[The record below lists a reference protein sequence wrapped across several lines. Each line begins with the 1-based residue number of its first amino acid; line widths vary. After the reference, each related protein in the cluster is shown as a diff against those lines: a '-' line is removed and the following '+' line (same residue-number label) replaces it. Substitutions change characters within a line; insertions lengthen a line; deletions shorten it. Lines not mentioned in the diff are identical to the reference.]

1 MANELYELQL
11 QGDST
16 VYKLNDA
23 RITTT
28 AVSTATHILTTNS
41 GVTSI
46 APITAENLGKVVAG
60 AGLTRRTRLADFSLS
75 TLQQAVADQNLEKYG
90 LQVGDQKTINGRT
103 YVIAGLN
110 PMKGTSI
117 PYRLTTNHVGLIVIP
132 HTTQKWNESGNTYT
146 GAGGR
151 GAGYANSDLHYYLTN
166 TLLPLVQTDLGS
178 GNLLAHHKLYG
189 NAVNTTGYNR
199 MGAASGCTS
208 NWAWVANQYICAL
221 SEVQVY
227 GSVVWSS
234 SGFDTGEACRQLD
247 VFRHF
252 NNTEIFDSKYPWLR
266 DVVSASHAATATY
279 NGIADSYTASHA
291 INVAALILFH

>member
-1 MANELYELQL
+1 MANITELQL

-16 VYKLNDA
+16 VHKLNDA
-23 RITTT
+23 RISTT
-28 AVSTATHILTTNS
+28 AVTTATHILSANS
-41 GVTSI
+41 GVTNI

-60 AGLTRRTRLADFSLS
+60 AGLTRRTRLTDFSLDV
-75 TLQQAVADQNLEKYG
+75 LKQAVADQNLEKYG

-110 PMKGTSI
+110 PMKGTST

-151 GAGYANSDLHYYLTN
+151 GAGYANSDLHYYLVN
-166 TLLPLVQTDLGS
+166 TLLPLVQGDLGS
-178 GNLLAHHKLYG
+178 GNLLAHSNLLG
-189 NAVNTTGYNR
+189 NAVNTSGYNR
-199 MGAASGCTS
+199 MGDASGCTS
-208 NWAWVANQYICAL
+208 SWGWVANQYICAL

-252 NNTEIFDSKYPWLR
+252 NHTEIFGGEYPWLR
-266 DVVSASHAATATY
+266 DVVSASTAALANGYGHAH
-279 NGIADSYTASHA
+279 NNPASLA
-291 INVAALILFH
+291 LYVAALILFH

>member
-1 MANELYELQL
+1 MQQNTALIDDIMAALDAESSQNVELIVRNTQN
-11 QGDST
+11 G
-16 VYKLNDA
+16 
-23 RITTT
+23 
-28 AVSTATHILTTNS
+28 ATKKMPFAALTKNIS
-41 GVTSI
+41 SV
-46 APITAENLGKVVAG
+46 LM
-60 AGLTRRTRLADFSLS
+60 RRTRLTDFSLDV
-75 TLQQAVADQNLEKYG
+75 LKQAVADQNLEKYG

-110 PMKGTSI
+110 PMKGTST

-146 GAGGR
+146 GSGGR

-178 GNLLAHHKLYG
+178 GNLLAHSKPYG

-208 NWAWVANQYICAL
+208 NWEWVANQYICAL

-252 NNTEIFDSKYPWLR
+252 NHTEIFGSEYPWLR
-266 DVVSASHAATATY
+266 DVVSASLAAYAY
-279 NGIADSYTASHA
+279 DNGIANAHTASHA
-291 INVAALILFH
+291 FYVAALILFH